1 MPFQMLDLILVAIM
15 LVSGLLALM
24 RGFTREVLSLV
35 AWGGAAAAAFFALH
49 TPALLDI
56 ANKYLQPEIAAKIA
70 VAGGVFVVV
79 LILISIISVKI
90 SDLVVDSAAGVFDR
104 TLGFAYGLA
113 RGLVLVV
120 IAYMIYSYLV
130 PPDRQYAGVKNAQ
143 SLPMILSVSE
153 MIKSVI
159 PPDIAESIT
168 NATNV
173 GSGSGSGEGQG
184 DGQQGTEPA
193 TGETTS
199 PEAEGYQKNEAQGL
213 DQLIQ
218 GGEQPQTGETGEQPA
233 FGGQTNPN

>member
-1 MPFQMLDLILVAIM
+1 MPFQLLDLILVAIM

-35 AWGGAAAAAFFALH
+35 AWGCAAAAAFFAIH
-49 TPALLDI
+49 SQGLLDL
-56 ANKYLQPEIAAKIA
+56 ANQYIKPEIAAKIA
-70 VAGGVFVVV
+70 VAGGVFIVV
-79 LILISIISVKI
+79 LIIISIISVKI
-90 SDLVVDSAAGVFDR
+90 SDLVVDSAVGVFDR
-104 TLGFAYGLA
+104 TLGFAYGLV

-130 PPDRQYAGVKNAQ
+130 PPDRQYAGVREAH
-143 SLPMILSVSE
+143 SLPIILSVAE
-153 MIKSVI
+153 MVKSVI

-173 GSGSGSGEGQG
+173 GSSEEQRTQPAAGESGQSDQ
-184 DGQQGTEPA
+184 
-193 TGETTS
+193 
-199 PEAEGYQKNEAQGL
+199 PEQPGYQNDETQGL

-218 GGEQPQTGETGEQPA
+218 GGQGGQTEGGQQPS